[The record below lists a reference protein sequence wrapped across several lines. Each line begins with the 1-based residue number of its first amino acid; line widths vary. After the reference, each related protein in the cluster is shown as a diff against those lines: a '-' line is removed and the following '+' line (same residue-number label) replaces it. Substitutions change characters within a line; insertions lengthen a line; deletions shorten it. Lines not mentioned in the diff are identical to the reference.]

1 MVNPNDPGMNEIPAS
16 SGLPMPDVR
25 GLLREVCG
33 DDAAGDEGVDLIES
47 GLLDSLALI
56 ELFSRL
62 EEQGIELQPTRIDRS
77 KLRTAEGIEEIVR
90 EWLEASGQQNELGMR
105 NEIQN
110 SE

>member
-1 MVNPNDPGMNEIPAS
+1 MVNPNDPGMNEISAS

-25 GLLREVCG
+25 ELLREVCG
-33 DDAAGDEGVDLIES
+33 DETAGNEGVDLIES

-77 KLRTAEGIEEIVR
+77 KLRTAEGIEEVVR
-90 EWLEASGQQNELGMR
+90 EWLEVSG
-105 NEIQN
+105 
-110 SE
+110 

>member
-16 SGLPMPDVR
+16 SGLPVPDVR

-90 EWLEASGQQNELGMR
+90 EWLEVSGQ
-105 NEIQN
+105 
-110 SE
+110 

>member
-47 GLLDSLALI
+47 GLLDSLA
-56 ELFSRL
+56 
-62 EEQGIELQPTRIDRS
+62 TRIDRS
-77 KLRTAEGIEEIVR
+77 KLRTAEGIEEVVR
-90 EWLEASGQQNELGMR
+90 EWLEVSGQQNRPHSSFSIKNNFSL
-105 NEIQN
+105 
-110 SE
+110 